1 MIREARA
8 FFIQSY
14 RVIATA
20 ELILV
25 PLSALI
31 CAIFLS
37 AGDADEWLHLILF
50 SQGQMVLMVGAVLAD
65 YFQFGGCLTK
75 DLVQMELLRSS
86 HRGDALYER
95 MLRLDVARR
104 AATYALAFLISL
116 PFSLRAPW
124 MAGFLLYGLAV
135 PFLATAITIRL
146 CRRFDGMNVVIW
158 FFYLGIFVMEVLLMG
173 GAFVTMA
180 WKDAF
185 LGRVPFLFFPGLIV
199 ALIGFFIARGTLRRS
214 ILKWKEHY
222 HDAE

>member
-14 RVIATA
+14 RAIAIA

-25 PLSALI
+25 PLITLI

-50 SQGQMVLMVGAVLAD
+50 SQGQMVMMVGAVLAD

-75 DLVQMELLRSS
+75 DFVQMNLLRSS
-86 HRGDALYER
+86 HRGDAFYER
-95 MLRLDVARR
+95 MLRLDVIRR
-104 AATYALAFLISL
+104 VAAYALAFLVSL
-116 PFSLRAPW
+116 PFALRTSW
-124 MAGFLLYGLAV
+124 VAGVLLYGLAV

-158 FFYLGIFVMEVLLMG
+158 FFYLGIIVMEVLLMG
-173 GAFVTMA
+173 GAFVIMA
-180 WKDAF
+180 WKDTF
-185 LGRVPFLFFPGLIV
+185 LGRFPFLFLPGLIV
-199 ALIGFFIARGTLRRS
+199 ALIGFFITRGTLRRS

-222 HDAE
+222 HDAK

>member
-37 AGDADEWLHLILF
+37 AGDTDEWLHLILF
-50 SQGQMVLMVGAVLAD
+50 AQGQMLLMVGAVLMD

-75 DLVQMELLRSS
+75 DFVQMDLLRSS

-95 MLRLDVARR
+95 MLRLDVIRGV
-104 AATYALAFLISL
+104 ATHAIAYLISV
-116 PFSLRAPW
+116 PFALRTPW
-124 MAGFLLYGLAV
+124 VAGVLLYGLAV

-173 GAFVTMA
+173 GAFVIMA
-180 WKDAF
+180 WKDTF
-185 LGRVPFLFFPGLIV
+185 LGRVPFLFLPGLIV
-199 ALIGFFIARGTLRRS
+199 ALVGIIITRGTLQRS